1 MAAAVGAEEEA
12 EAVDLL
18 PTLAAILAAG
28 EAVHP
33 HLRRHQPPAAEG
45 PAVPKMIHSLQF
57 RAMGTDMLVC
67 VDNGSEVPPVEL
79 ADVPGWFEE
88 WEDVLGR
95 FRADSELTRLNRTSD
110 WLVPVSET
118 LWLVFQAALSAEKYT
133 DGLVTPTIGTA
144 VIESGYDRDFNLFA
158 NQILSPLEFEPQTA
172 RSLASVTWDESTR
185 SINLPEDVELDFGGI
200 AKGWAAEQVVQRL
213 EHHGTALMNC
223 GGDISMS
230 GPLLNGSPWEVGI
243 HRPFDRS
250 SGYIGM
256 MYFRQPCGV
265 ATSSTDRRRW
275 MQGEM
280 LRHHIIDPHTGMSAE
295 SDIISA
301 TIVAPTAVE
310 AETAAKSVLIRGS
323 EEGLAWL
330 ESNPA
335 LAGLIMLE
343 NGSILY
349 SQRINEYL

>member
-1 MAAAVGAEEEA
+1 ME
-12 EAVDLL
+12 
-18 PTLAAILAAG
+18 
-28 EAVHP
+28 
-33 HLRRHQPPAAEG
+33 Q
-45 PAVPKMIHSLQF
+45 PAVPNMVHRVSF

-67 VDNGSEVPPVEL
+67 VDNGLETPPVEL
-79 ADVPGWFEE
+79 AEVPRWFEE
-88 WEDVLGR
+88 WEEVLSR
-95 FRADSELTRLNRTSD
+95 FRVDSELTRLNRTSN

-118 LWLVFQAALSAEKYT
+118 LWQVFQAAQSAEKNT
-133 DGLVTPTIGTA
+133 DGLVTPTIAAA

-158 NQILSPLEFEPQTA
+158 GQILSRFEYEPPTV
-172 RSLASVTWDESTR
+172 RSLASVTWDEATH
-185 SINLPEDVELDFGGI
+185 SISLPEDVELDFGGI

-213 EHHGTALMNC
+213 KHHGSALMNC

-230 GPLLNGSPWEVGI
+230 GPLLNGAPWEIGI

-280 LRHHIIDPHTGMSAE
+280 MRHHIIDPHTGQPAE
-295 SDIISA
+295 SDVISA
-301 TIVAPTAVE
+301 TIVAPNAVE

-330 ESNPA
+330 EADPE

-343 NGSILY
+343 NGKILY
-349 SQRINEYL
+349 SQRINQYL